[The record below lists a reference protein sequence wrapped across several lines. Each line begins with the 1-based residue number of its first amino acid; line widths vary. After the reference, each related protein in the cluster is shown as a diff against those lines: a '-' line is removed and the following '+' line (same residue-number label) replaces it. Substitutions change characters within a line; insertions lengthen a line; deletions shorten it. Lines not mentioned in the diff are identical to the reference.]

1 MIRRLLS
8 LLICAGGLLLVTAC
22 NSEENKENAVTTEK
36 NENTAAVSQ
45 TTEAQEKDI
54 IALSANEVYFFYQET
69 CPHCH
74 EAAAY
79 LHEKHPNAKI
89 KALNIKMPGNMKL
102 FADAVKT
109 YKIGNMAGTPLICFG
124 QNYVMG
130 WSEEDQKM
138 LDLWIKDYTE

>member
-45 TTEAQEKDI
+45 TTEAQEDI